1 MARSRGGDA
10 LIIVATPG
18 LLTPTRAPIAS
29 EIAPTASARG
39 SVCLRDGTPVTL
51 RPATPGDEAA
61 LREFLTGLC
70 LQARRLRFFSG
81 AASLDIAARW
91 AVAMG
96 PERYGL
102 IATDEKGAI
111 VGHASYVQLD
121 VPRGEPARAEVA
133 VEVADALH
141 GRGLGTIL
149 IERLA
154 RVAQR
159 RGIVTLTAEVLPENR
174 AMLDVFRDGFDAR
187 LTFHEGLDSVQF
199 PSANWRLA
207 RERFA

>member
-1 MARSRGGDA
+1 MR
-10 LIIVATPG
+10 
-18 LLTPTRAPIAS
+18 
-29 EIAPTASARG
+29 
-39 SVCLRDGTPVTL
+39 LRDGSCVTL

-61 LREFLTGLC
+61 LREFLEGLC
-70 LQARRLRFFSG
+70 LEARRLRFFSG
-81 AASLDIAARW
+81 AADIDVAAHW

-102 IATDEKGAI
+102 IASDEETGAI
-111 VGHASYVQLD
+111 VGHATYVQLE
-121 VPRGEPARAEVA
+121 VPRGEPTRAEVA
-133 VEVADALH
+133 VEVADRLH

-154 RVAQR
+154 RVAER
-159 RGIVTLTAEVLPENR
+159 RGIVTFTAEVMPENR
-174 AMLDVFRDGFDAR
+174 AMLDVFHDGFDAR

-199 PSANWRLA
+199 PTAAWRTA